1 MEEARR
7 NAGVQ
12 SSREEEHDILKARR
26 QTSSRGSDDSGKNRD
41 PEDPER
47 SEGSAT
53 GQGKMEED
61 DWLSM
66 IQKPFLPGVEQR
78 CFEYFS
84 IAGTVTAAVL

>member
-12 SSREEEHDILKARR
+12 SSREEEHDILKTRR
-26 QTSSRGSDDSGKNRD
+26 QTNSRGSDDPGKNID

-47 SEGSAT
+47 SEGSGT

-66 IQKPFLPGVEQR
+66 IQKPFLPDVEQR

-84 IAGTVTAAVL
+84 IAGTVTVAVL

>member
-12 SSREEEHDILKARR
+12 SSREEEHDILKTRG
-26 QTSSRGSDDSGKNRD
+26 QTRRGSDDSGKNRD

-47 SEGSAT
+47 SEGSGT
-53 GQGKMEED
+53 GQGKVEED

-66 IQKPFLPGVEQR
+66 IQKPFLPDVEQR

>member
-12 SSREEEHDILKARR
+12 SSREEEHDILKTRG
-26 QTSSRGSDDSGKNRD
+26 QTNRGSDDSGKNRD

-47 SEGSAT
+47 SEGSGT

-84 IAGTVTAAVL
+84 IAGTVTVAVL

>member
-12 SSREEEHDILKARR
+12 SSREEEHDILKTRG
-26 QTSSRGSDDSGKNRD
+26 QTNRGSDDPGKNRD

-47 SEGSAT
+47 SEGSGT

-66 IQKPFLPGVEQR
+66 IQKPFLPDVEQR

-84 IAGTVTAAVL
+84 IAGTVTVAVL